1 MKKIL
6 VIEDAQSLRKDILE
20 MLGFEGYEAAGAE
33 NGLVGVQKARE
44 FMPDLI
50 ICDIMMPGMD
60 GYRVL
65 EELHKDPVMMNTP
78 FIFLTARTDRI
89 DQRQGMEL
97 GADDF
102 LTKPFTA
109 SELLR
114 TVKTQLEKK
123 NKRDE
128 IAEHKVEDITRNI
141 ILALP
146 HELRTPLNVVLGFSD
161 LLVTD
166 CDSMESSRIAD
177 MARHINTAA
186 LRLYRLVENY
196 LIYAHTEIMSAD
208 AKQLESLQS
217 GYMVMP
223 RSTVENSA
231 ILKAQHYERS
241 GDLKLDVQD
250 VEGVAAYEDYVKR
263 IVDELVDNAFKFSEA
278 GKPVEVRA
286 RVNHDKYVIT
296 ITDQGRGMTPEQVAS
311 IGAYM
316 QFDRRIYEQQGSGL
330 GLIIA
335 KRLAELHK
343 GKFHLDSHI
352 GQGTSVTVELPIKQ
366 GMLAPKNGISVA
378 ARF

>member
-65 EELHKDPVMMNTP
+65 EELHKDPVLVNIP

-109 SELLR
+109 AELLR
-114 TVKTQLEKK
+114 TVKTQLEKTSYRQEAAGQKLEKLK
-123 NKRDE
+123 N
-128 IAEHKVEDITRNI
+128 NI
-141 ILALP
+141 ILSLP
-146 HELRTPLNVVLGFSD
+146 HEFRTPLNVVLGFSD
-161 LLVTD
+161 LLLTD
-166 CDSMESSRIAD
+166 CETMESSRIAD

-196 LIYAHTEIMSAD
+196 LIYAHTEIMEAD
-208 AKQLESLQS
+208 ANQLAALQA
-217 GYMVMP
+217 GYMLMP
-223 RSTVENSA
+223 RTTVENSA
-231 ILKAQHYERS
+231 TLKALQHERKD
-241 GDLKLDVQD
+241 DLKLDVQD
-250 VEGVAAYEDYVKR
+250 VEGIAMYEDYLKR
-263 IVDELVDNAFKFSEA
+263 IVDELVDNAFKFSEP
-278 GKPVEVRA
+278 GKPVEVSAHPEQDR
-286 RVNHDKYVIT
+286 YVISV
-296 ITDQGRGMTPEQVAS
+296 TDQGRGMTSEQIAS

-335 KRLAELHK
+335 KRLTELHK
-343 GKFHLDSHI
+343 GHFRLDSRL
-352 GQGTSVTVELPIKQ
+352 GQGTTVTVALPVKQ
-366 GMLAPKNGISVA
+366 GMLAPNNGISA
-378 ARF
+378 TSRF

>member
-33 NGLVGVQKARE
+33 NGLVGLQKARE

-65 EELHKDPVMMNTP
+65 EELHKDPVMVRIP
-78 FIFLTARTDRI
+78 FVFLTARTDRV
-89 DQRQGMEL
+89 DQRQGMEM

-109 SELLR
+109 AELLR
-114 TVKTQLEKK
+114 TVKTQLEKTTVREEVAERKFEKLK
-123 NKRDE
+123 N
-128 IAEHKVEDITRNI
+128 NI

-166 CDSMESSRIAD
+166 CDSMESARIAD

-186 LRLYRLVENY
+186 MRLYRLVENY
-196 LIYAHTEIMSAD
+196 LIYAHTEIMASD
-208 AKQLESLQS
+208 AKQLETLQS
-217 GYMVMP
+217 GYMVLP
-223 RSTVENSA
+223 RTTVEGSA
-231 ILKAQHYERS
+231 LLKAQHYERAD
-241 GDLKLDVQD
+241 DLRLDIQD
-250 VEGVAAYEDYVKR
+250 VEGVAAYEDYFKR

-286 RVNHDKYVIT
+286 RSDNDYYAIT
-296 ITDQGRGMTPEQVAS
+296 VTDQGRGMSAEQISS

-316 QFDRRIYEQQGSGL
+316 QFDRRLHEQQGSGL

-335 KRLAELHK
+335 KRLTELHN
-343 GKFHLDSHI
+343 GEFRLESRV
-352 GQGTSVTVELPIKQ
+352 GQGTSVTVSLPVRQ
-366 GMLAPKNGISVA
+366 GIAVAKDGIMA
-378 ARF
+378 TARF

>member
-65 EELHKDPVMMNTP
+65 EELHKDPVLVNTP

-109 SELLR
+109 AELLR
-114 TVKTQLEKK
+114 TVKTQLEKTSYRQEAAGQKLEKLK
-123 NKRDE
+123 N
-128 IAEHKVEDITRNI
+128 NI
-141 ILALP
+141 ILSLP
-146 HELRTPLNVVLGFSD
+146 HEFRTPLNVVLGFSD
-161 LLVTD
+161 LLLTD
-166 CDSMESSRIAD
+166 CETMESSRIAD

-196 LIYAHTEIMSAD
+196 LIYAHTEIMEAD
-208 AKQLESLQS
+208 ANQLAALQA
-217 GYMVMP
+217 GYMLMP
-223 RSTVENSA
+223 RTTVENSA
-231 ILKAQHYERS
+231 TLKALQHERKD
-241 GDLKLDVQD
+241 DLKLDVQD
-250 VEGVAAYEDYVKR
+250 VEGIAMYEDYLKR
-263 IVDELVDNAFKFSEA
+263 IVDELVDNAFKFSEP
-278 GKPVEVRA
+278 GKPVEVSAHPEQDR
-286 RVNHDKYVIT
+286 YVISV
-296 ITDQGRGMTPEQVAS
+296 TDQGRGMTSEQIAS

-335 KRLAELHK
+335 KRLTELHK
-343 GKFHLDSHI
+343 GHFRLDSRL
-352 GQGTSVTVELPIKQ
+352 GQGTTVTVALPVKQ
-366 GMLAPKNGISVA
+366 GMLAPNNGISA
-378 ARF
+378 TSRF

>member
-330 GLIIA
+330 VRVLQSLWNCRSSRGC
-335 KRLAELHK
+335 
-343 GKFHLDSHI
+343 
-352 GQGTSVTVELPIKQ
+352 LPLKTEY
-366 GMLAPKNGISVA
+366 
-378 ARF
+378 R